1 MEKTFET
8 ALKDLEIIV
17 KKLESGNI
25 PLENAITEYT
35 EAMKL
40 VKFCSEKLNS
50 ATEQVNKTL
59 SENGELKE
67 FSLKEETDD

>member
-1 MEKTFET
+1 MEKTFEG

>member
-40 VKFCSEKLNS
+40 VKYCSEKLNS